1 MRELIL
7 LTALLAAGPASAA
20 VPSIA
25 PDDGRQ
31 WLAGDHHVHSEW
43 SVDWDRSTTPP
54 TPIRGGDSSYTR
66 SRNAVQAQA
75 FGLRWVVH
83 TDHGGPGH
91 SAVTRDHA
99 YPALL
104 QARAD
109 VPGLIQFNGMEFDV
123 PAGEHASLIIAPGPD
138 ERDQLVTV
146 ERDFSRGEPLV
157 DGSRD
162 TEQDM
167 LAALSHLGTLS
178 PLPLML
184 INHPS
189 RTATGVGQWGEVTP
203 QELRSWHD
211 AAPQVLVG
219 MEGAPGHQATRDE
232 RGLYRNGAAPTF
244 GGFDQM
250 TATVGGVWDQMLA
263 EGRHF
268 WVTASSDSHVNQRD
282 GGSDFDPGE
291 YSKTYVWAR
300 PVADDVLDGLRGGR
314 TFAVTGDL
322 IDALDLQVQAD
333 DGSGPVG
340 RMGDTLPMKRGARM
354 RVQLRVHQPTVANA
368 VGQRPA
374 LQHLQLI
381 VGSPGDGGPQML
393 TRRFTAADWQRDG
406 QWYSVTWTLPVP
418 ANGGFVRARGSN
430 TAEPTSLADL
440 KGEDPWQDL
449 WFYANPV
456 FIDTVPR

>member
-1 MRELIL
+1 
-7 LTALLAAGPASAA
+7 
-20 VPSIA
+20 
-25 PDDGRQ
+25 
-31 WLAGDHHVHSEW
+31 
-43 SVDWDRSTTPP
+43 
-54 TPIRGGDSSYTR
+54 
-66 SRNAVQAQA
+66 
-75 FGLRWVVH
+75 
-83 TDHGGPGH
+83 
-91 SAVTRDHA
+91 
-99 YPALL
+99 
-104 QARAD
+104 
-109 VPGLIQFNGMEFDV
+109 
-123 PAGEHASLIIAPGPD
+123 
-138 ERDQLVTV
+138 
-146 ERDFSRGEPLV
+146 
-157 DGSRD
+157 
-162 TEQDM
+162 
-167 LAALSHLGTLS
+167 
-178 PLPLML
+178 
-184 INHPS
+184 
-189 RTATGVGQWGEVTP
+189 
-203 QELRSWHD
+203 
-211 AAPQVLVG
+211 
-219 MEGAPGHQATRDE
+219 
-232 RGLYRNGAAPTF
+232 
-244 GGFDQM
+244 
-250 TATVGGVWDQMLA
+250 
-263 EGRHF
+263 
-268 WVTASSDSHVNQRD
+268 VNQRD

-354 RVQLRVHQPTVANA
+354 RVQLRVHQPSVANA

-430 TAEPTSLADL
+430 TAEPTPLADL